1 MSLPQWAADVE
12 SKPAPGPLS
21 RIQALVNTVELPGGP
36 DRLADPG
43 EAQAWLV
50 ASGLLAPD
58 TELRSADLNLVR
70 GVREGLRAMLVHNS
84 GGSPPTANA
93 FAPLRQVAADGT
105 ARADFDE
112 HGEVILSATGDSVS
126 ARLIE
131 LLLIIRDAQRD
142 GTWARLKACGNDECQ
157 WAFYDR
163 SRNHGG
169 TWCEMSS
176 CGNKL
181 KNREFRARKRGRP
194 VKSIGAIPGP
204 PPARPV
210 RSVTSAAQWAPAG
223 CRCVGAAR

>member
-1 MSLPQWAADVE
+1 MTSQMDLLVTTYYTGNMSLPRTHWAADLE
-12 SKPAPGPLS
+12 SKPAPDPLS

-36 DRLADPG
+36 DRLADPA

-50 ASGLLAPD
+50 TSGLLAPD

-70 GVREGLRAMLVHNS
+70 GVREGLRAMLVHNA
-84 GGSPPTANA
+84 GGPAPSANA
-93 FAPLRQVAADGT
+93 FAPLREVATDGT

-112 HGEVILSATGDSVS
+112 RGEVMLSATGDSVP
-126 ARLIE
+126 ARLVE

-181 KNREFRARKRGRP
+181 KNREFRARKRGVQSSR
-194 VKSIGAIPGP
+194 
-204 PPARPV
+204 
-210 RSVTSAAQWAPAG
+210 
-223 CRCVGAAR
+223 